1 MNCEVCIVRERC
13 PTGAYNE
20 TLNIKRCF
28 GCGMC
33 AYSCPYG
40 AFEMK
45 RGKIKFKVED
55 RLIDVPI
62 ICRQS
67 DIKRAR
73 ELANE
78 LKKRVLEGK
87 FSISKCY

>member
-1 MNCEVCIVRERC
+1 VRERC
-13 PTGAYNE
+13 PTGAYSE
-20 TLNIKRCF
+20 TLNTKRCF

-45 RGKIKFKVED
+45 RGKIKFKVEE
-55 RLIDVPI
+55 RIIDVPI

-73 ELANE
+73 ELAAE
-78 LKKRVLEGK
+78 LKNRVLEGK
-87 FSISKCY
+87 FPISKCY

>member
-1 MNCEVCIVRERC
+1 
-13 PTGAYNE
+13 
-20 TLNIKRCF
+20 
-28 GCGMC
+28 
-33 AYSCPYG
+33 
-40 AFEMK
+40 MK
-45 RGKIKFKVED
+45 RGKIVFKVED
-55 RLIDVPI
+55 KFIDVPI

-73 ELANE
+73 ELAAE